1 MFLKIEKKEK
11 ITDKQQ
17 QVPRMISGQLDKVQI

>member
-11 ITDKQQ
+11 ITDIQ
-17 QVPRMISGQLDKVQI
+17 QVARKITGQLDKVQI